1 MDGTND
7 ETRAGERYDWWSRHP
22 RALEI
27 LYDVAF
33 LGREATFRRRAMEAL
48 SLTSGERVLEVGCGN
63 GNSFA
68 AIHEAVGS
76 TGTLVGMDASR
87 GMVRS
92 ARNRIRDRGW
102 GNVHVLRGDAQRPP
116 LASGT
121 FDAAYASMALS
132 AVPNPERAIEAT
144 TDALR
149 PGGRLVLLDAQPF
162 QGWPWRRLNPL
173 VVPVAEYAT
182 NWVPQV
188 DLVAILRRE
197 FETVD
202 VTTYNAGSIL
212 IARAR
217 RTATE

>member
-1 MDGTND
+1 
-7 ETRAGERYDWWSRHP
+7 
-22 RALEI
+22 
-27 LYDVAF
+27 
-33 LGREATFRRRAMEAL
+33 
-48 SLTSGERVLEVGCGN
+48 
-63 GNSFA
+63 
-68 AIHEAVGS
+68 
-76 TGTLVGMDASR
+76 
-87 GMVRS
+87 
-92 ARNRIRDRGW
+92 
-102 GNVHVLRGDAQRPP
+102 
-116 LASGT
+116 
-121 FDAAYASMALS
+121 MALS